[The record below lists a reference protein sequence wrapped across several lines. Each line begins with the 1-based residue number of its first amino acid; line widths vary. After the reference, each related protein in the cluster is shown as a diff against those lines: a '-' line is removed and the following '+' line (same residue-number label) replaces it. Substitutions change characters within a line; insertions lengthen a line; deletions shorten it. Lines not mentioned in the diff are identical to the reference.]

1 MPTSIDLVFCID
13 FTSSTMSNFNQ
24 IRPNVLSVCVTAS
37 ASQGDVCIGIIKFR
51 SCHDTWKTKVYG
63 FTQNIHTIQQV
74 LSDYD
79 LGRGSPDGYEAA
91 GETNTFFND

>member
-24 IRPNVLSVCVTAS
+24 IHPNVLGICVTAS
-37 ASQGDVCIGIIKFR
+37 ASQGDVRIGIIKFR

-63 FTQNIHTIQQV
+63 FTQNMHTIQQV

-79 LGRGSPDGYEAA
+79 LGGGSSDGYEAV
-91 GETNTFFND
+91 GKTNRFVND